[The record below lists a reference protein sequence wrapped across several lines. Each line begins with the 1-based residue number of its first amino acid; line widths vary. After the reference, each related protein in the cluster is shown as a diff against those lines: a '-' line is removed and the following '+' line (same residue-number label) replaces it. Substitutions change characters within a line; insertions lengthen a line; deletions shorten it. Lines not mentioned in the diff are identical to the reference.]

1 MHRCIV
7 GALALGS
14 FILTFIFPAASDMA
28 NPSDNRSL
36 PMRFQVWHEASSER
50 CGDNCR
56 VWISAAGTITADTP
70 HVFEKFAHSHN
81 IRGGTL
87 VLDSDGGEVLPSIA
101 LGHAIRQLDLTTSV
115 GRTVEDSGDD
125 DDHGDDAD
133 HLGGK
138 ISPEAS
144 CGSMCVFV
152 LIAGNRRFVPAEAQV
167 LVHDIWLDDCRTDA
181 MTRSYSAQDIA
192 IVERDIG
199 RLARYTSEM
208 GGFGELLE
216 TAMRIAPWE
225 PPRVLTNDELRRM
238 GLNTIS
244 TLFERPAKVAA
255 LSYSARWQGRATR
268 PISSASTHSRH
279 QIPYDTGSHRL
290 QQAQWQPDQHAEPD
304 QR

>member
-14 FILTFIFPAASDMA
+14 FLFAFIMPAASDMA
-28 NPSDNRSL
+28 NPPVNRSL
-36 PMRFQVWHEASSER
+36 PMRFQLWHEASSEGCR
-50 CGDNCR
+50 DNCR
-56 VWISAAGTITADTP
+56 EWISAAGTITADTP
-70 HVFEKFAHSHN
+70 RVFEKFAHSHN

-87 VLDSDGGEVLPSIA
+87 VLDSDGGEVLASIT
-101 LGHAIRQLDLTTSV
+101 LGHAIRKLAMTTTV
-115 GRTVEDSGDD
+115 GRTVEDFEDD
-125 DDHGDDAD
+125 DD

-138 ISPEAS
+138 ISAQTS

-167 LVHDIWLDDCRTDA
+167 LVHNIWLDDCRKDA

-208 GGFGELLE
+208 GTFGELLE
-216 TAMRIAPWE
+216 TAMRVAPWE
-225 PPRVLTNDELRRM
+225 PARVLARDELRRM
-238 GLNTIS
+238 GLNTIT
-244 TLFERPAKVAA
+244 TLFESPTKVAT
-255 LSYSARWQGRATR
+255 LSHSTRWHRKAAR
-268 PISSASTHSRH
+268 PISSASTRSGQ
-279 QIPYDTGSHRL
+279 QITTDTVSHRL
-290 QQAQWQPDQHAEPD
+290 QQAQWQPNQHGEPD